1 MNHPHLTEP
10 LQATAANTVQVKI
23 EHLRRVVEDIHLSQT
38 NLAERLSPVLRPSHP
53 VAGTCGNSA
62 EAMAKTA
69 QSPMEEA
76 LDDLIHSLTGVHARN
91 VELMQR
97 TAL

>member
-1 MNHPHLTEP
+1 MNRQSER
-10 LQATAANTVQVKI
+10 LQAIAENTVQVKI
-23 EHLRRVVEDIHLSQT
+23 ERLRQVVEDIHLSQT

-62 EAMAKTA
+62 EAMAKA
-69 QSPMEEA
+69 EQSPMEEA